1 MDWIGKKNNSMIGI
15 IDYGL
20 GNVSAISNIY
30 NKLKIQNIIIKSKKD
45 FSRVDKL
52 ILPGVG
58 AFDSAVDL
66 LINSDFYDEIENQV
80 FKEKKYI
87 LGICVGM
94 QIFSQNSSEGQRA
107 GLKWIDASV
116 KKLNDGENSRKFRL
130 PHMGWNSIKIIKKNL
145 LFNDIED
152 NEYFYFCHSYFFECN
167 NKFNILAETK
177 FNQIFSSVVQNGN
190 IYGIQFHPEKSHNS
204 GIKILNNFAKL

>member
-1 MDWIGKKNNSMIGI
+1 MIGI

-20 GNVSAISNIY
+20 GNVGAISNIY

-145 LFNDIED
+145 LFN
-152 NEYFYFCHSYFFECN
+152 S
-167 NKFNILAETK
+167 FN
-177 FNQIFSSVVQNGN
+177 F
-190 IYGIQFHPEKSHNS
+190 
-204 GIKILNNFAKL
+204 

>member
-1 MDWIGKKNNSMIGI
+1 MDWIRKKNNSMIGI

-45 FSRVDKL
+45 FSKVDKL

-58 AFDSAVDL
+58 AFDSAVNL

-80 FKEKKYI
+80 FKEKKHI

-130 PHMGWNSIKIIKKNL
+130 PHMGWNSIKIIKRNL

-204 GIKILNNFAKL
+204 GIKILNNFAEL

>member
-1 MDWIGKKNNSMIGI
+1 M
-15 IDYGL
+15 
-20 GNVSAISNIY
+20 
-30 NKLKIQNIIIKSKKD
+30 
-45 FSRVDKL
+45 
-52 ILPGVG
+52 G

-130 PHMGWNSIKIIKKNL
+130 PHMGWNSIKIINSK
-145 LFNDIED
+145 IV
-152 NEYFYFCHSYFFECN
+152 
-167 NKFNILAETK
+167 ILM
-177 FNQIFSSVVQNGN
+177 N
-190 IYGIQFHPEKSHNS
+190 
-204 GIKILNNFAKL
+204 

>member
-45 FSRVDKL
+45 FSKVDKL

-58 AFDSAVDL
+58 AFDSAVNL

-80 FKEKKYI
+80 FKEKKHI
-87 LGICVGM
+87 LGICVGK

-130 PHMGWNSIKIIKKNL
+130 PHMGWNSIKIIKRNL

-204 GIKILNNFAKL
+204 GIKILNNFAEL

>member
-1 MDWIGKKNNSMIGI
+1 MDWIRKKNNSMIGI

-20 GNVSAISNIY
+20 GNVRAISNIY

-45 FSRVDKL
+45 FSKVDKL

-58 AFDSAVDL
+58 AFDSAVNL

-80 FKEKKYI
+80 FKEKKHI

-116 KKLNDGENSRKFRL
+116 KKLNDGKNSRKFRL

-152 NEYFYFCHSYFFECN
+152 NEYFYFCHSYFFECK

-177 FNQIFSSVVQNGN
+177 FNQIFSSVVQNRN

>member
-45 FSRVDKL
+45 FSKVDKL

-58 AFDSAVDL
+58 AFDSAVNL

-80 FKEKKYI
+80 FKEKKHI

-130 PHMGWNSIKIIKKNL
+130 PHMGWNSIKIIKRNL

-204 GIKILNNFAKL
+204 GIKILNNFAEL

>member
-1 MDWIGKKNNSMIGI
+1 MDRIGKKNNSMIGI

-20 GNVSAISNIY
+20 GNVGAISNIY

-45 FSRVDKL
+45 FSKVDKL

-66 LINSDFYDEIENQV
+66 LINSDFYDEIE
-80 FKEKKYI
+80 K
-87 LGICVGM
+87 
-94 QIFSQNSSEGQRA
+94 QIFSQDSSEGQYA

-152 NEYFYFCHSYFFECN
+152 NEYFYFCHSYFFECK
-167 NKFNILAETK
+167 NKSNILAETK
-177 FNQIFSSVVQNGN
+177 FNQIFSSVVQNEN
-190 IYGIQFHPEKSHNS
+190 IYGIQFHPEKSHNN
-204 GIKILNNFAKL
+204 GIKILNNFAEL

>member
-1 MDWIGKKNNSMIGI
+1 MDRIRKKNNSMIGI

-20 GNVSAISNIY
+20 GNVGAISNIY

-152 NEYFYFCHSYFFECN
+152 NEYFYFCHSYFFECK
-167 NKFNILAETK
+167 NKSNILAETK
-177 FNQIFSSVVQNGN
+177 FNQIFSSVVQNEN